1 MLAETPASLAEEK
14 RRTMGYLNFSVIDR
28 WFHEETRM
36 LARGDGTWR
45 YLHGL
50 SDEAV
55 ADLLKDKIPEIKAK
69 WVAIVRRKNG
79 WRLYQKDRHWRG
91 VAVEEGDLKQ
101 RVTVLEDNFA
111 RALQRLDEI
120 SKRLDKL
127 WGELM

>member
-1 MLAETPASLAEEK
+1 MLAETPTSLAEK
-14 RRTMGYLNFSVIDR
+14 RRTMGYLNFSAIDR
-28 WFHEETRM
+28 WFHEQTRM
-36 LARGDGTWR
+36 LERDDGTWR

-55 ADLLKDKIPEIKAK
+55 ADLLKDKVPEIKAE
-69 WVAIVRRKNG
+69 WVATVRRKNG

-111 RALQRLDEI
+111 RALQQLDET

-127 WGELM
+127 WGALM